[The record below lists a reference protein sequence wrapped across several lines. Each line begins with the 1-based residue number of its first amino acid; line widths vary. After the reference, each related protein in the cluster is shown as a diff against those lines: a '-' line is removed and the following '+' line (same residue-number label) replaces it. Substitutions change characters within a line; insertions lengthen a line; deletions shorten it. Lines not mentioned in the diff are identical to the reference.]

1 MKLLIVS
8 NRLPVTVVMRE
19 GKVELR
25 EAVGGLAT
33 AIKSFLGAVDGGRG
47 FGFSEVLWVGWS
59 GVKAEAE
66 TKEVRSR
73 LGDRGLVPVP
83 LSGEEVNLFYEGFC
97 NATLWPLFHGFTVY
111 TIFERRFW
119 DAYVRVNQKFAEVVA
134 SLAEAGDFVWV
145 HDYHLMLVPAML
157 RDAAP
162 DLAMGFFLHIP
173 FPPAEVFQLL
183 PPPWRT
189 AVLDGVLGAD
199 LVGFHI
205 HEYVNNFLRSVTKFL
220 GYRVEGG
227 VVHVGRRK
235 VRVGSF
241 PISVNFE
248 FFHTAAERPEVKAQI
263 EELRQRLRGQKVVFS
278 IDRLD
283 YTKGV
288 LNRLHAW
295 ERFLKEHQEWRRR
308 AVFILVVVPSRTGVS
323 QYDAMK
329 REIDREVGRI
339 DGELGEVDWVPVVYI
354 SRFIPT
360 ETLLALYNVADVAL
374 ITPLKDGM
382 NLVAKEYVAS
392 RKECRGVLILS
403 ETAGAAHELLEALVV
418 NPNDESGVA
427 EAIHRA
433 LTMDPEEQCRRIS
446 AMQNRL
452 RQNDVVK
459 WGVDFIQALAT
470 AYGENKT
477 STFSETSRRLDGEVL
492 KEIINYAGKARKRLF
507 ILDYDGTLVP
517 HYPYA
522 YQAVPDPE
530 LKLLLDELASIPN
543 TYVAV
548 VSGRNREFLESWLG
562 DLPIYIAAE
571 HGAYIKDLDGNWT
584 QLFPFDTEWKNT
596 VRRVMEEYVAMV
608 PGSYV
613 EEKTSAIAW
622 HYRNADPE
630 TGEVKANDLVETLR
644 GLLEGSRAALIRGK
658 KVVEVRPAGVNKG
671 AAAKLL
677 VERLTPDFVLIAGD
691 DDTDEDMFKA
701 VPDSFTIRVG
711 RGDTAARYVV
721 ATCKALRE
729 VLKALARSLK
739 VPGAF

>member
-19 GKVELR
+19 GRVELR

-47 FGFSEVLWVGWS
+47 LGFSEVLWVGWS

-66 TKEVRSR
+66 TEEVRSK
-73 LGDRGLVPVP
+73 LGERGLVPVP

-263 EELRQRLRGQKVVFS
+263 EELRQRLRGLKVVFS

-392 RKECRGVLILS
+392 RKDCRGVLILS

-492 KEIINYAGKARKRLF
+492 KEIINHAGKARKRLF

-530 LKLLLDELASIPN
+530 LKQLLDELASIPN

-721 ATCKALRE
+721 ATYKALRE